1 MASPDLSLITSFDL
15 RKGRADLERQLRQIE
30 SRPIRLNTKRGEMAL
45 GRITGKVTEF
55 DKSLEASNAR
65 VIAFG
70 ASVAVIESVR
80 RSFLRLL
87 NVTVQVESQLNQI
100 NSIFGRTE
108 KTIRG
113 FGNSLFAIAR
123 DTGQSFDQVAKT
135 AQEFARQGLSIEKTL
150 ERTKNALILT
160 RLTTLSTDAAVDGLT
175 ATLNGFQRQALTS
188 AQVLNK
194 LRAVETSFAV
204 SSTDLIE
211 ALSRSASVAQDAN
224 LSFEELLGSVTAI
237 KQRTG
242 LGGATIGQGLK
253 TALTRINIPS
263 RIEELQRLGVEINDS
278 ATGLERLQAVARAFR
293 AAQDAGETERATEIG
308 IAIAGQFQ
316 ISKISPLL
324 ADLASSYSVVEE
336 ATKRANQAT
345 NEAIIAN
352 EQYNKTLEATRN
364 RLRENLDEI
373 FTRFSEAGGG
383 RDAFKQI
390 LDSINNVLESVRGIK
405 VEANNAFDGLIF
417 DSIRL
422 TKEWGLLSDLAKG
435 FFNVLTGPTLV
446 AGIAI
451 IGNLFKNTLTQG
463 GKSLMNLL
471 NINKAT
477 KDREMIQTSIN
488 ALLDQATAKELNAFN
503 NAKTLADQKRAIL
516 SIMERQIYAQQQL
529 EGRAIKV
536 AEAFRQQGIALSG
549 TSVRD
554 FHMTKKTSVGG
565 MIDRA
570 RGVGNFASGLVPA
583 LQNESQS
590 IKRGVGGASP
600 TAKPKVIEN
609 FNYGGGKIGPAV
621 VNTDEYLVR
630 HPKGDGV
637 YNKDMVSQMGLPKGA
652 KKVGDNFAMGARFGF
667 PLRGKNKIFQRG
679 FNFANGKID
688 NFAGGVGMGGI
699 LNKAIQAKNKRQFF
713 GLTFQKAD
721 GTTRKGRF
729 LMTGGVTNNLMDR
742 KGSSRRFYHKD
753 IPMDEKIL
761 PLLDIELYSKY
772 MKSLVAQGYPR
783 HIAKKM
789 AAQKSVRSANLR
801 NVKSIR
807 TGGQIFNMAE
817 GMPVENFARGLDNRD
832 IQRLLAKK
840 RTGQPLTDIQF
851 RKLSHTIETGGPAG
865 LRMRDFGELSELHK
879 IESQKRIARF
889 APSKVESTGGFNPL
903 LARERREALGINM
916 TRGTSTD
923 LQRRLQAERFKKAT
937 WMPTEKPSNVFT
949 EKMMGSVSR
958 VSQSG
963 IPSGGID
970 PSIVGMGGVDE
981 VKRAIIRHREILER
995 RRFLEDGIMPRGT
1008 KEVRSKFLK
1017 GVHEDIFTQDL
1028 SRLATQLDVDPE
1040 ELLRSPSAKEEIR
1053 KLKNMSRQKMAS
1065 FYKIANE
1072 KVAQAHF
1079 EAARDRIDTRGGR
1092 GMLASMGI
1100 GLDRQFKKEFNRID
1114 AKLRS
1119 GIERDP
1125 ADIMTRKKLQA
1136 ELDRRKIAGAEKFRS
1151 NAFMASFILSMGAP
1165 LIARGAGKIGASDD
1179 VSSRIESALS
1189 MAGTGMMMGA
1199 ITGNPK
1205 AILAGAGIGLVAG
1218 AVTGGSKKES
1228 EAERLTREFEELQE
1242 VLNDSRNNLNAYLQ
1256 TQSQLNDL
1264 FASGTFTG
1272 RQIFELQRQSM
1283 ESLNRM
1289 GNISSENR
1297 MALAIASDPFDRAEI
1312 AGRIS
1317 REMAE
1322 QQASAA
1328 FEASLANITKGA
1340 FRGRGSTEMLVG
1352 TEMVRSPDTSTFT
1365 LKDKELEQFQELI
1378 RGNLD
1383 FEKILKDSG
1392 GNISEFAKNITSE
1405 FENLNKSSDDLL
1417 KFSKIFEETTGV
1429 SLDSINLAGKGGQ
1442 ALKEFFQT
1450 LIETVTDAETAA
1462 RLRSTQLQQISMT
1475 RAAIDSRIG
1484 QRQVRSTRMGL
1495 DALDLG
1501 ALNTSLNNQIREA
1514 FERSQLEI
1522 TSSLF
1527 GTQNQG
1533 DLRVIQSRVLQERSQ
1548 ENVRGEFRNIS
1559 REVFNAFEEA
1569 IEREGPRALEVDIQS
1584 AINLLKSG
1592 EVKSFSQL
1600 ETITSILSRLT
1611 TDDNAIAGTLTQ
1623 ILDNGAKNLA
1633 EIEMQNKAA
1642 QEMLKIQQSQ
1652 ERMMDAANAMMR
1664 ESGLGVISREDLIR
1678 TREDRDREL
1687 SSATRRSNIELRRE
1701 FFNTGNEEFRQ
1712 FEMEDLL
1719 SDSDRRIASSQNVF
1733 ADELNKFLKEGA
1745 DGLSP
1750 DLLKDLQKLTE
1761 TNGRDF
1767 IAIANGINRDT
1778 AKLSEIDGHLINLID
1793 KASLQLEELQQQREF
1808 SSKMLEINQQRE
1820 RISEA
1825 RGKVF
1830 EETGVLIGGERTGII
1845 DSIRNVLKDGLS
1857 ADIIRVEDILG
1868 KTFRDGVQMIAD
1880 SESWGVGDLL
1890 KTEFEALVKE
1900 TRGLDFTE
1908 RVEKIKSG
1916 LEEFAKTVLSQTT
1929 MSDQAGDALK
1939 LLLTRISEL
1948 TPALKS
1954 MPVLGNLEPDGAVK
1968 ERVKKLPFLAG
1979 QDMSSLRSKGGI
1991 PSVSQF
1997 EERVLGDARDF
2008 RDRRAQAERD
2018 ASPAAEQMDVF
2029 VSKTL
2034 DPLLRV
2040 ISDLNNNQTKIAD
2053 ELAGAA
2059 QKISELRNAT
2069 AEQLKGELETTIK
2082 LITEI
2087 EGGNIELSESE
2098 KRVIQDLFNKVSNIE
2113 KKLSGR
2119 PVPPPTS

>member
-15 RKGRADLERQLRQIE
+15 RRGRADLERQLRQIE
-30 SRPIRLNTKRGEMAL
+30 SRPVRLNTRRGEMAL

-373 FTRFSEAGGG
+373 FLRFSEAGGG
-383 RDAFKQI
+383 REAFKRI
-390 LDSINNVLESVRGIK
+390 LDSINNVLDSIKGIK

-435 FFNVLTGPTLV
+435 FFNVLTGPVLV

-451 IGNLFKNTLTQG
+451 IGKLFKNTLTQG

-477 KDREMIQTSIN
+477 KDREMIQMSIN

-503 NAKTLADQKRAIL
+503 NAKTLADQKRAVL

-529 EGRAIKV
+529 EGRALKV

-554 FHMTKKTSVGG
+554 FHMTKRASVGG
-565 MIDRA
+565 LIN
-570 RGVGNFASGLVPA
+570 RGRETGNFASGLIPA

-600 TAKPKVIEN
+600 TASPKIIEN

-652 KKVGDNFAMGARFGF
+652 KKVG
-667 PLRGKNKIFQRG
+667 
-679 FNFANGKID
+679 
-688 NFAGGVGMGGI
+688 
-699 LNKAIQAKNKRQFF
+699 
-713 GLTFQKAD
+713 
-721 GTTRKGRF
+721 
-729 LMTGGVTNNLMDR
+729 
-742 KGSSRRFYHKD
+742 
-753 IPMDEKIL
+753 
-761 PLLDIELYSKY
+761 
-772 MKSLVAQGYPR
+772 
-783 HIAKKM
+783 
-789 AAQKSVRSANLR
+789 
-801 NVKSIR
+801 
-807 TGGQIFNMAE
+807 
-817 GMPVENFARGLDNRD
+817 ENFAKGLDSREV
-832 IQRLLAKK
+832 QRLLAKK
-840 RTGQPLTDIQF
+840 RAGQPLTNIQF
-851 RKLSHTIETGGPAG
+851 RKLSHTIETGGRRPAG
-865 LRMRDFGELSELHK
+865 LKMRDFGELSELHK

-903 LARERREALGINM
+903 LARERREALGVSM

-923 LQRRLQAERFKKAT
+923 LQRRLQAERFKKAI
-937 WMPTEKPSNVFT
+937 WMPTEKPSSVFT
-949 EKMMGSVSR
+949 EKMMGGVSR

-963 IPSGGID
+963 IPAGGID
-970 PSIVGMGGVDE
+970 PSIAGMSGVDE
-981 VKRAIIRHREILER
+981 VKRAIIRYRETLER

-1008 KEVRSKFLK
+1008 REVRNKFLR
-1017 GVHEDIFTQDL
+1017 GVHEDIFTEDL

-1040 ELLRSPSAKEEIR
+1040 ELLRSPFFKEEIR
-1053 KLKNMSRQKMAS
+1053 NLRIMSGKKMAS

-1079 EAARDRIDTRGGR
+1079 EAARDRIDARGGR

-1100 GLDRQFKKEFNRID
+1100 GLDKQFKREFNRVD

-1119 GIERDP
+1119 RIERDP

-1136 ELDRRKIAGAEKFRS
+1136 ELDRRKIAGAEKFRN
-1151 NAFMASFILSMGAP
+1151 NAFMTSFILSMGAP
-1165 LIARGAGKIGASDD
+1165 LIARGAGKMGASDD

-1228 EAERLTREFEELQE
+1228 EAERLAREFEELQE
-1242 VLNDSRNNLNAYLQ
+1242 VLNESRNNLNAYLQ

-1272 RQIFELQRQSM
+1272 RQVFELQRQSM

-1297 MALAIASDPFDRAEI
+1297 MALAVASNPFDRAEI

-1317 REMAE
+1317 REMTE
-1322 QQASAA
+1322 QQDSAA
-1328 FEASLANITKGA
+1328 FEASLANITEGA
-1340 FRGRGSTEMLVG
+1340 FRGRGSTEIVVVEQNDF
-1352 TEMVRSPDTSTFT
+1352 TNSETTIVRTPDTSTFT

-1392 GNISEFAKNITSE
+1392 GNISEFVKNITSE
-1405 FENLNKSSDDLL
+1405 FESLNKSSDDLL

-1429 SLDSINLAGKGGQ
+1429 SLDSINLAEKGGQ
-1442 ALKEFFQT
+1442 ALKDFFQT

-1475 RAAIDSRIG
+1475 RAAMDSRIG

-1522 TSSLF
+1522 ASSLF

-1533 DLRVIQSRVLQERSQ
+1533 DLRAIQSRVLQERSQ
-1548 ENVRGEFRNIS
+1548 ENVRGGFRNIS
-1559 REVFNAFEEA
+1559 REVFGAFEEA
-1569 IEREGPRALEVDIQS
+1569 IERSGKRALEVDIQS

-1611 TDDNAIAGTLTQ
+1611 TDDNAIAGTLAQ

-1678 TREDRDREL
+1678 TRGDRSREL

-1712 FEMEDLL
+1712 FEMEELL
-1719 SDSDRRIASSQNVF
+1719 SDYDRRITSSQNVF
-1733 ADELNKFLKEGA
+1733 ADELNKFLKEGSE
-1745 DGLSP
+1745 GLSP

-1778 AKLSEIDGHLINLID
+1778 AKLSEIDGHLISLID

-1825 RGKVF
+1825 RGKIF

-1845 DSIRNVLKDGLS
+1845 DSIRSVLEGGLTT
-1857 ADIIRVEDILG
+1857 DILKVEDILG
-1868 KTFRDGVQMIAD
+1868 KTFRDAIGIIAE
-1880 SESWGVGDLL
+1880 SESGAMGDLL
-1890 KTEFEALVKE
+1890 QREFDRLVRD
-1900 TRGLDFTE
+1900 TRGMGFTE
-1908 RVEKIKSG
+1908 RTESIRTG
-1916 LEEFAKTVLSQTT
+1916 LESFMSQKFVSASGEELLSGSS
-1929 MSDQAGDALK
+1929 MSQIGKDAIN

-1948 TPALKS
+1948 TS
-1954 MPVLGNLEPDGAVK
+1954 GLEPMPIL
-1968 ERVKKLPFLAG
+1968 KKLQPDGSVEEVAINMPFLVNR
-1979 QDMSSLRSKGGI
+1979 DMAPVQNINGKPIISDFQEKD
-1991 PSVSQF
+1991 
-1997 EERVLGDARDF
+1997 LGDAREF

-2034 DPLLRV
+2034 DPLLRA
-2040 ISDLNNNQTKIAD
+2040 ISDLNNSQTKIVD
-2053 ELAGAA
+2053 ELTGAA
-2059 QKISELRNAT
+2059 QKISELKDAA
-2069 AEQLKGELETTIK
+2069 AEQLKGELETTIR

-2098 KRVIQDLFNKVSNIE
+2098 KKVIQDLFNKVSNIE

-2119 PVPPPTS
+2119 PAPPPSS